1 MLYYENKARKK
12 GFRTIIGVDE
22 AGRGPLAGPVV
33 AAAVSLKDKNFN
45 SRIDDSKVITH
56 RQRQEAFHEI
66 FDKAYVGVGIIS
78 ETVIDTVN
86 ILEATYL
93 AMARAVDR
101 LIDQLP
107 TSEIADNAQE
117 TFLKRTC
124 LLIDGPSFKTHLPFH
139 YQTIVNGDALSLSIA
154 CASIVAKVTRDRIL
168 ETYDRV
174 FPQYGF
180 RNHKGYPTRAHKLAI
195 QQHGLSLIHRQTFES
210 FVLRAKVLL

>member
-12 GFRTIIGVDE
+12 GFQTIIGVDE

-33 AAAVSLKDKNFN
+33 AAAVSLNDKNFN

-66 FDKAYVGVGIIS
+66 FDKAHVGVGIIS
-78 ETVIDTVN
+78 EAVIDTVN

-93 AMARAVDR
+93 AMSMAVDK
-101 LIDQLP
+101 LIDKLP
-107 TSEIADNAQE
+107 PPKVMDNTKE
-117 TFLKRTC
+117 EFLKQIC
-124 LLIDGPSFKTHLPFH
+124 ILVDGPFFKTELPFH

-195 QQHGLSLIHRQTFES
+195 QQHGLSLIHRKTFRHT
-210 FVLRAKVLL
+210 L